1 MDSTN
6 GINLIEL
13 GKKSQT
19 PEMKDI
25 VMHRISEIVDTLSE
39 DNEIFKKIDKP
50 KLMES
55 LSILVDKAPEKLISI
70 TDDELRKRIR
80 RIIVIE
86 ATAGML
92 QDLTSEEMKAFK
104 EAVRRRN
111 FFE

>member
-1 MDSTN
+1 
-6 GINLIEL
+6 
-13 GKKSQT
+13 
-19 PEMKDI
+19 
-25 VMHRISEIVDTLSE
+25 
-39 DNEIFKKIDKP
+39 
-50 KLMES
+50 
-55 LSILVDKAPEKLISI
+55 LISI
-70 TDDELRKRIR
+70 ADDELRKRIR